1 MKRYIIISVI
11 FMLASVEALCGRVH
25 NDSIEITP
33 RSALSLVIKACSDE
47 NNKYDYYIGE
57 EFVQRNG
64 YPCYFFLVDMKPGA
78 GWEHPCKYAYVNVKI
93 PMGKTNPRVILEEAT
108 RPLDNMEL
116 RPIMAR
122 KRYGTN
128 STLKSKVTK
137 LNGNDFSSNEYAGN
151 TYAVIISGGI
161 NKEANE
167 ERYWN
172 DCSFIYQTL
181 RNRYYIPKNNI
192 KVLMSDGTDPSEDM
206 ISENREYM
214 SSPLDLDDDGA
225 PDIEYS
231 ATKANVKKVFDG
243 MRNKL
248 TERDHLFLFVIDH
261 GGLDKKNGE
270 PYICLWGGETLYPGE
285 LNFCLDGIEA
295 GYISIVMGQCYSGGF
310 VEPLRADNRLVMAAC
325 SADDLSY
332 GCEDIPFDEFVYHW
346 TSAVNGATAFGD
358 KISADGNAD
367 GNVSLGE
374 AYTYARQKDV
384 YSNGDNPYASETPTY
399 GCKAYIMFDDLSFS
413 NIPEVGC
420 DLFLSNNK
428 MDTGK
433 RPFDRSMFGNGKYKV
448 ILWNSSCIWA
458 RNTNDGFVN
467 QSSENISFK
476 GRDKV
481 YLYAK
486 VTNRGTKPYVYD
498 KERPMRLLFYWAPS
512 AFAITAA
519 DWKGIVEKDVSGTG
533 GVAGGTKLEETI
545 APGESVVFECE
556 WTPYPNFVL
565 DDIRDIDDFHACFL
579 AGLTYNKSYLS
590 LEPEK
595 ETGIVHVSNTN
606 KLSQKNLQFIDSYG
620 QDHAKVDLGHTY
632 SGLDSCMIRLY
643 EINDTIAFREAEI
656 SLSLSPNLM
665 SSWMN
670 NGCKGKSITLQGKT
684 DRRIMLKDSDSCL
697 DAIPLMKDN
706 KDFVRVNF
714 NPIVSSDAMSSK
726 EYTLDLTLTD
736 KNGKVLGGETF
747 VFVGSAKKP
756 IDTSVNINIDDY
768 GRYKLS
774 ADSNGNEM
782 LYEWYDSDGN
792 LIGEGASIDVPAN
805 AKASNYTVR
814 AKSLEDGTV
823 SYKEVSVPTIR
834 KIESA
839 SVVAPGMLEIKFS
852 SLTSKATSLQLVS
865 LDNNTSVREFSV
877 PESVTGYIINVD
889 NPLSGVSQLNL
900 VENGQVTENMKL
912 KF

>member
-1 MKRYIIISVI
+1 MKKFKIILLLLLSSLQLTYAQSSGTNLERGQQLAYHTAKKLIGTNDTYRYYVSQNTVRKDG
-11 FMLASVEALCGRVH
+11 ENCW
-25 NDSIEITP
+25 
-33 RSALSLVIKACSDE
+33 LV
-47 NNKYDYYIGE
+47 
-57 EFVQRNG
+57 FVDKE
-64 YPCYFFLVDMKPGA
+64 PKA
-78 GWEHPCKYAYVNVKI
+78 GWEHPCTYVYAKDGSRIIGDFTVVDSVCPPSDIRLIPVHKSNNVPEDTVKV
-93 PMGKTNPRVILEEAT
+93 KV
-108 RPLDNMEL
+108 
-116 RPIMAR
+116 AR
-122 KRYGTN
+122 GPEN
-128 STLKSKVTK
+128 A
-137 LNGNDFSSNEYAGN
+137 FAAN
-151 TYAVIISGGI
+151 TYAVILSGGK
-161 NKEANE
+161 NKNSNNA
-167 ERYWN
+167 RYWN

-181 RNRYYIPKNNI
+181 TKKYRVPKGNV
-192 KVLMSDGTDPSEDM
+192 KVLMSDGTDPAVDM
-206 ISENREYM
+206 CREVGDPYI
-214 SSPLDLDDDGA
+214 SSPLDLDDDGN
-225 PDIEYS
+225 PEIEYS
-231 ATKANVKKVFDG
+231 ATKTNLRRVFSELSNELGD
-243 MRNKL
+243 
-248 TERDHLFLFVIDH
+248 EDHLFVYVIDH
-261 GGLDKKNGE
+261 GGYDYQKKSS
-270 PYICLWGGETLYPGE
+270 YICLWNDEKLYPEE
-285 LNFCLDGIEA
+285 LNSYLDGCEA
-295 GYISIVMGQCYSGGF
+295 GYISFVMGQCYSGGF

-332 GCEDIPFDEFVYHW
+332 GCEDLPFDEFVYHW
-346 TSAVNGATAFGD
+346 TSAVNGVTAFGD

-367 GNVSLGE
+367 DNVSLGE

-433 RPFDRSMFGNGKYKV
+433 RPFDRSMFGNGKYKTV
-448 ILWNSSCIWA
+448 LWNSFCIWA

-467 QSSENISFK
+467 QSSENISFE

-545 APGESVVFECE
+545 APGESVVYECE
-556 WTPYPNFVL
+556 WTPYPSFVL

-606 KLSQKNLQFIDSYG
+606 KLSQKNLQFIDLYG
-620 QDHAKVDLGHTY
+620 LDHAKVDLGHTY

-756 IDTSVNINIDDY
+756 IDTSVKINIDDY

-823 SYKEVSVPTIR
+823 SYNEVSVPTIR

-839 SVVAPGMLEIKFS
+839 SVVAPRMLEIKFS

>member
-1 MKRYIIISVI
+1 MKKFKIILLLLLSSLQLTYAQSSGTNLERGQQLAYHTAKKLIGTNDTYRYYVSQNTVRKDG
-11 FMLASVEALCGRVH
+11 ENCW
-25 NDSIEITP
+25 
-33 RSALSLVIKACSDE
+33 LV
-47 NNKYDYYIGE
+47 
-57 EFVQRNG
+57 FVDKE
-64 YPCYFFLVDMKPGA
+64 PKA
-78 GWEHPCKYAYVNVKI
+78 GWEHPCTYVYAKDGSRIIGDFTVVDSVCPPSDIRLIPVHKSNNVPEDTVKV
-93 PMGKTNPRVILEEAT
+93 KV
-108 RPLDNMEL
+108 
-116 RPIMAR
+116 AR
-122 KRYGTN
+122 GPEN
-128 STLKSKVTK
+128 A
-137 LNGNDFSSNEYAGN
+137 FAAN
-151 TYAVIISGGI
+151 TYAVILSGGK
-161 NKEANE
+161 NKNSNNA
-167 ERYWN
+167 RYWN

-181 RNRYYIPKNNI
+181 TKKYRVPKGNV
-192 KVLMSDGTDPSEDM
+192 KVLMSDGTDPAVDM
-206 ISENREYM
+206 CREVGDPYI
-214 SSPLDLDDDGA
+214 SSPLDLDDDGN
-225 PDIEYS
+225 PEIEYS
-231 ATKANVKKVFDG
+231 ATKANLRRVFSELSNELGD
-243 MRNKL
+243 
-248 TERDHLFLFVIDH
+248 EDHLFVYVIDH
-261 GGLDKKNGE
+261 GGYDYQKKSS
-270 PYICLWGGETLYPGE
+270 YICLWNDEKLYPEE
-285 LNFCLDGIEA
+285 LDSYLDGCEA

-332 GCEDIPFDEFVYHW
+332 GCEDLPFDEFVYHW
-346 TSAVNGATAFGD
+346 TSAVNGVTAFGD

-367 GNVSLGE
+367 DNVSLGE

-433 RPFDRSMFGNGKYKV
+433 RPFDRSMFGNGKYKTV
-448 ILWNSSCIWA
+448 LWNSFCIWA

-467 QSSENISFK
+467 QSSENISFE

-545 APGESVVFECE
+545 APGESVVYECE
-556 WTPYPNFVL
+556 WTPYPSFVL

-606 KLSQKNLQFIDSYG
+606 KLSQKNLQFIDLYG
-620 QDHAKVDLGHTY
+620 LDHAKVDLGHTY

-756 IDTSVNINIDDY
+756 IDTSVKINIDDY

-823 SYKEVSVPTIR
+823 SYNEVSVPTIR

-839 SVVAPGMLEIKFS
+839 SVVAPRMLEIKFS

>member
-1 MKRYIIISVI
+1 MKKFKIILLLLLSSLQLTYAQSTWAHLERSQLLAYQTAIKLIGTNDTYRYYVSQ
-11 FMLASVEALCGRVH
+11 
-25 NDSIEITP
+25 NT
-33 RSALSLVIKACSDE
+33 VIKDGE
-47 NNKYDYYIGE
+47 NCWLV
-57 EFVQRNG
+57 FVDKE
-64 YPCYFFLVDMKPGA
+64 PKA
-78 GWEHPCKYAYVNVKI
+78 GWEHPCTYVYAKEGSRIIGDCTAVDSVCPPSDIRLMPVHKSNNAPEDTVK
-93 PMGKTNPRVILEEAT
+93 V
-108 RPLDNMEL
+108 
-116 RPIMAR
+116 
-122 KRYGTN
+122 
-128 STLKSKVTK
+128 KVAK
-137 LNGNDFSSNEYAGN
+137 GPENAFAAN
-151 TYAVIISGGI
+151 TYAVILSGGK
-161 NKEANE
+161 NKNSNNA
-167 ERYWN
+167 RYWN

-181 RNRYYIPKNNI
+181 TKKYRVPKGNV
-192 KVLMSDGTDPSEDM
+192 KVLMSDGTDPAVDM
-206 ISENREYM
+206 CREVGDPYI
-214 SSPLDLDDDGA
+214 SSPLDLDDDGN
-225 PDIEYS
+225 PEIEYS
-231 ATKANVKKVFDG
+231 ATKANLRRVFSELSNELGD
-243 MRNKL
+243 
-248 TERDHLFLFVIDH
+248 EDHLFVYVIDH
-261 GGLDKKNGE
+261 GGYDYQKKSS
-270 PYICLWGGETLYPGE
+270 YICLWNDEKLYPEE
-285 LNFCLDGIEA
+285 LNSYLDGCEA
-295 GYISIVMGQCYSGGF
+295 GYISFVMGQCYSGGF

-346 TSAVNGATAFGD
+346 TSAVNGVTAFGD

-367 GNVSLGE
+367 DNVSLGE

-413 NIPEVGC
+413 SIPEVGC

-433 RPFDRSMFGNGKYKV
+433 RPFDRSMFGNGKYKTV
-448 ILWNSSCIWA
+448 LWNSFCIWA

-467 QSSENISFK
+467 QSSENISFE

-545 APGESVVFECE
+545 APGESVVYECE
-556 WTPYPNFVL
+556 WTPYPSFVL

-606 KLSQKNLQFIDSYG
+606 KLSQKNLQFIDLYG
-620 QDHAKVDLGHTY
+620 LDHAKVDLGHTY

-643 EINDTIAFREAEI
+643 EINDTIAFRDAEI

-756 IDTSVNINIDDY
+756 IDTSVKINIDDY

-823 SYKEVSVPTIR
+823 SYNEVSVPTIR

-839 SVVAPGMLEIKFS
+839 SIVAPRMLEIKFS

>member
-1 MKRYIIISVI
+1 MKKFKIMLLLLLSSLQLTYAQLSGTHLERSQLLAYQTAIKLIGTNDTYRYYVSQNTVRKDG
-11 FMLASVEALCGRVH
+11 ENCW
-25 NDSIEITP
+25 
-33 RSALSLVIKACSDE
+33 LV
-47 NNKYDYYIGE
+47 
-57 EFVQRNG
+57 FVDKE
-64 YPCYFFLVDMKPGA
+64 PKA
-78 GWEHPCKYAYVNVKI
+78 GWEHPCTYVYAKEGSRIIGDCTAVDSVCPPSDIRLMPVHKSNNAPEDTVK
-93 PMGKTNPRVILEEAT
+93 V
-108 RPLDNMEL
+108 
-116 RPIMAR
+116 
-122 KRYGTN
+122 
-128 STLKSKVTK
+128 KVAK
-137 LNGNDFSSNEYAGN
+137 GPENAFAAN
-151 TYAVIISGGI
+151 TYAVILSGGK
-161 NKEANE
+161 NKNSNNA
-167 ERYWN
+167 RYWN

-181 RNRYYIPKNNI
+181 TKKYRVPKGNV
-192 KVLMSDGTDPSEDM
+192 KVLMSDGTDPAVDM
-206 ISENREYM
+206 CREVGDPYI
-214 SSPLDLDDDGA
+214 SSPLDLDDDGN
-225 PDIEYS
+225 PEIEYS
-231 ATKANVKKVFDG
+231 ATKANLRRVFSELSNELGD
-243 MRNKL
+243 
-248 TERDHLFLFVIDH
+248 EDHLFVYVIDH
-261 GGLDKKNGE
+261 GGYDYQKKSS
-270 PYICLWGGETLYPGE
+270 YICLWNDEKLYPEE
-285 LNFCLDGIEA
+285 LNSYLDGCEA
-295 GYISIVMGQCYSGGF
+295 GYISFVMGQCYSGGF

-332 GCEDIPFDEFVYHW
+332 GCEDLPFDEFVYHW
-346 TSAVNGATAFGD
+346 TSAVNGVTAFGD

-367 GNVSLGE
+367 DNVSLGE

-433 RPFDRSMFGNGKYKV
+433 RPFDRSMFGNGKYKTV
-448 ILWNSSCIWA
+448 LWNSFCIWA

-467 QSSENISFK
+467 QSSENISFE

-545 APGESVVFECE
+545 APGESVVYECE
-556 WTPYPNFVL
+556 WTPYPSFVL

-606 KLSQKNLQFIDSYG
+606 KLSQKNLQFIDLYG
-620 QDHAKVDLGHTY
+620 LDHAKVDLGHTY

-643 EINDTIAFREAEI
+643 EINDTIAFREAKI

-747 VFVGSAKKP
+747 VFVGSAKKT
-756 IDTSVNINIDDY
+756 IDTSVKINIDDY

-823 SYKEVSVPTIR
+823 SYNEVSVPTIR

-839 SVVAPGMLEIKFS
+839 SVVAPRMLEIKFS

>member
-1 MKRYIIISVI
+1 MKKFKIILLLLLSSLQLTYAQSSGTNLERGQQLAYHTAKKLIGTNDTYRYYVSQNTVRKDG
-11 FMLASVEALCGRVH
+11 ENCW
-25 NDSIEITP
+25 
-33 RSALSLVIKACSDE
+33 LV
-47 NNKYDYYIGE
+47 
-57 EFVQRNG
+57 FVDKE
-64 YPCYFFLVDMKPGA
+64 PKA
-78 GWEHPCKYAYVNVKI
+78 GWEHPCTYVYAKDGSRIIGDFTVVDSVCPPSDIRLIPVHKSNNVPEDTVKV
-93 PMGKTNPRVILEEAT
+93 KV
-108 RPLDNMEL
+108 
-116 RPIMAR
+116 AR
-122 KRYGTN
+122 GPEN
-128 STLKSKVTK
+128 A
-137 LNGNDFSSNEYAGN
+137 FAAN
-151 TYAVIISGGI
+151 TYAVILSGGK
-161 NKEANE
+161 NKNSNNA
-167 ERYWN
+167 RYWN

-181 RNRYYIPKNNI
+181 TKKYRVPKGNV
-192 KVLMSDGTDPSEDM
+192 KVLMSDGTDPAVDM
-206 ISENREYM
+206 CREVGDPYI
-214 SSPLDLDDDGA
+214 SSPLDLDDDGN
-225 PDIEYS
+225 PEIEYS
-231 ATKANVKKVFDG
+231 ATKTNLRRVFSELSNELGD
-243 MRNKL
+243 
-248 TERDHLFLFVIDH
+248 EDHLFVYVIDH
-261 GGLDKKNGE
+261 GGYDYQKE
-270 PYICLWGGETLYPGE
+270 SSYICLWNDEKLYPEE
-285 LNFCLDGIEA
+285 LNSYLDGCEA
-295 GYISIVMGQCYSGGF
+295 GYISFVMGQCYSGGF

-332 GCEDIPFDEFVYHW
+332 GCEDLPFDEFVYHW
-346 TSAVNGATAFGD
+346 TSAVNGVTAFGD

-367 GNVSLGE
+367 DNVSLGE

-433 RPFDRSMFGNGKYKV
+433 RPFDRSMFGNGKYKTV
-448 ILWNSSCIWA
+448 LWNSFCIWA

-467 QSSENISFK
+467 QSSENISFE

-545 APGESVVFECE
+545 APGESVVYECE
-556 WTPYPNFVL
+556 WTPYPSFVL

-606 KLSQKNLQFIDSYG
+606 KLSQKNLQFIDLYG
-620 QDHAKVDLGHTY
+620 LDHAKVDLGHTY

-756 IDTSVNINIDDY
+756 IDTSVKINIDDY

-823 SYKEVSVPTIR
+823 SYNEVSVPTIR

-839 SVVAPGMLEIKFS
+839 SVVAPRMLEIKFS

>member
-1 MKRYIIISVI
+1 MKKFKIILLLLLSSLQLTYAQSSGTNLERGQQLAYHTAKKLIGTNDTYRYYVSQNTVRKDG
-11 FMLASVEALCGRVH
+11 ENCW
-25 NDSIEITP
+25 
-33 RSALSLVIKACSDE
+33 LV
-47 NNKYDYYIGE
+47 
-57 EFVQRNG
+57 FVDKE
-64 YPCYFFLVDMKPGA
+64 PKA
-78 GWEHPCKYAYVNVKI
+78 GWEHPCTYVYAKDGSRIIGDFTVVDSVCPPSDIRLIPVHKSNNVPEDTVKV
-93 PMGKTNPRVILEEAT
+93 KV
-108 RPLDNMEL
+108 
-116 RPIMAR
+116 AR
-122 KRYGTN
+122 GPEN
-128 STLKSKVTK
+128 A
-137 LNGNDFSSNEYAGN
+137 FAAN
-151 TYAVIISGGI
+151 TYAVILSGGK
-161 NKEANE
+161 NKNSNNA
-167 ERYWN
+167 RYWN

-181 RNRYYIPKNNI
+181 TKKYRVPKGNV
-192 KVLMSDGTDPSEDM
+192 KVLMSDGTDPAVDM
-206 ISENREYM
+206 CREVGAPYI
-214 SSPLDLDDDGA
+214 SSPLDLDDDGN
-225 PDIEYS
+225 PEIEYS
-231 ATKANVKKVFDG
+231 ATKANLRRVFSELSNELGD
-243 MRNKL
+243 
-248 TERDHLFLFVIDH
+248 EDHLFVYVIDH
-261 GGLDKKNGE
+261 GGYDYQKKSS
-270 PYICLWGGETLYPGE
+270 YICLWNDEKLYPEE
-285 LNFCLDGIEA
+285 LDSYLDGCEA
-295 GYISIVMGQCYSGGF
+295 GYISFVMGQCYSGGF

-332 GCEDIPFDEFVYHW
+332 GCEDLPFDEFVYHW
-346 TSAVNGATAFGD
+346 TSAVNGVTAFGD

-367 GNVSLGE
+367 DNVSLGE

-433 RPFDRSMFGNGKYKV
+433 RPFDRSMFGNGKYKTV
-448 ILWNSSCIWA
+448 LWNSFCIWA

-467 QSSENISFK
+467 QSSENISFE

-545 APGESVVFECE
+545 APGESVVYECE
-556 WTPYPNFVL
+556 WTPYPSFVL

-606 KLSQKNLQFIDSYG
+606 KLSQKNLQFIDLYG
-620 QDHAKVDLGHTY
+620 LDHAKVDLGHTY

-756 IDTSVNINIDDY
+756 IDTSVKINIDDY

-823 SYKEVSVPTIR
+823 SYNEVSVPTIR

-839 SVVAPGMLEIKFS
+839 SVVAPRMLEIKFS

>member
-1 MKRYIIISVI
+1 MKKFKIILLLLLSSLQLTYAQSSGTNLERGQQLAYHTAKKLIGTNDTYRYYVSQNTVRKDG
-11 FMLASVEALCGRVH
+11 ENCW
-25 NDSIEITP
+25 
-33 RSALSLVIKACSDE
+33 LV
-47 NNKYDYYIGE
+47 
-57 EFVQRNG
+57 FVDKE
-64 YPCYFFLVDMKPGA
+64 PKA
-78 GWEHPCKYAYVNVKI
+78 GWEHPCTYVYAKDGSRIIGDFTVVDSVCPPSDIRLMPVHKSNNVPEDTVKV
-93 PMGKTNPRVILEEAT
+93 KV
-108 RPLDNMEL
+108 
-116 RPIMAR
+116 AR
-122 KRYGTN
+122 GPEN
-128 STLKSKVTK
+128 A
-137 LNGNDFSSNEYAGN
+137 FAAN
-151 TYAVIISGGI
+151 TYAVILSGGK
-161 NKEANE
+161 NKNSNNA
-167 ERYWN
+167 RYWN

-181 RNRYYIPKNNI
+181 TKKYRVPKGNV
-192 KVLMSDGTDPSEDM
+192 KVLMSDGTDPAVDM
-206 ISENREYM
+206 CREVGDPYI
-214 SSPLDLDDDGA
+214 SSPLDLDDDGN
-225 PDIEYS
+225 PEIEYS
-231 ATKANVKKVFDG
+231 ATKTNLRRVFSELSNELGD
-243 MRNKL
+243 
-248 TERDHLFLFVIDH
+248 EDHLFVYVIDH
-261 GGLDKKNGE
+261 GGYDYQKKSS
-270 PYICLWGGETLYPGE
+270 YICLWNDEKLYPEE
-285 LNFCLDGIEA
+285 LNSYLDGCEA
-295 GYISIVMGQCYSGGF
+295 GYISFVMGQCYSGGF

-346 TSAVNGATAFGD
+346 TSAVNGVTAFGD

-367 GNVSLGE
+367 DNVSLGE

-433 RPFDRSMFGNGKYKV
+433 RPFDRSMFGNGKYKTV
-448 ILWNSSCIWA
+448 LWNSFCIWA

-467 QSSENISFK
+467 QSSENISFE

-545 APGESVVFECE
+545 APGESVVYECE
-556 WTPYPNFVL
+556 WTPYPSFVL

-606 KLSQKNLQFIDSYG
+606 KLSQKNLQFIDLYG
-620 QDHAKVDLGHTY
+620 LDHAKVDLGHTY

-756 IDTSVNINIDDY
+756 IDTSVKINIDDY

-823 SYKEVSVPTIR
+823 SYNEVSVPTIR

-839 SVVAPGMLEIKFS
+839 SVVAPRMLEIKFS

-900 VENGQVTENMKL
+900 VENGQVIENMKL

>member
-1 MKRYIIISVI
+1 MKKLKIILLLLLSSLQLTYAQSSGTHLERSQQLAYHTAMKLIGTNDTYRYYVSQNTVRKDG
-11 FMLASVEALCGRVH
+11 ENCW
-25 NDSIEITP
+25 
-33 RSALSLVIKACSDE
+33 LV
-47 NNKYDYYIGE
+47 
-57 EFVQRNG
+57 FVDKE
-64 YPCYFFLVDMKPGA
+64 PKA
-78 GWEHPCKYAYVNVKI
+78 GWEHPCTYVYAKDGSRIIGDFTVVDSVCPPSDIRLISVHKNNNVPEDTVKV
-93 PMGKTNPRVILEEAT
+93 RVAKGPENAF
-108 RPLDNMEL
+108 
-116 RPIMAR
+116 A
-122 KRYGTN
+122 
-128 STLKSKVTK
+128 
-137 LNGNDFSSNEYAGN
+137 AN
-151 TYAVIISGGI
+151 TYAVILSGGK
-161 NKEANE
+161 NKNSNNA
-167 ERYWN
+167 RYWN

-181 RNRYYIPKNNI
+181 TKKYRVPKGNV
-192 KVLMSDGTDPSEDM
+192 KVLMSDGTDPAVDM
-206 ISENREYM
+206 CREVGDPYI
-214 SSPLDLDDDGA
+214 SSPLDLDDDGN
-225 PDIEYS
+225 PEIEYS
-231 ATKANVKKVFDG
+231 ATKANLRRVFSELSNELGD
-243 MRNKL
+243 
-248 TERDHLFLFVIDH
+248 EDHLFVYVIDH
-261 GGLDKKNGE
+261 GGYDYQKKSS
-270 PYICLWGGETLYPGE
+270 YICLWNDEKLYPEE
-285 LNFCLDGIEA
+285 LNSYLDGCEA

-332 GCEDIPFDEFVYHW
+332 GCEDLPFDEFVYHW
-346 TSAVNGATAFGD
+346 TSAVNGVTAFGD

-433 RPFDRSMFGNGKYKV
+433 RPFDRSMFGNGKYKTV
-448 ILWNSSCIWA
+448 LWNSFCIWA

-467 QSSENISFK
+467 QSSENISFE

-545 APGESVVFECE
+545 APGESVVYECE
-556 WTPYPNFVL
+556 WTPYPSFVL

-736 KNGKVLGGETF
+736 KNGKELGGETF
-747 VFVGSAKKP
+747 VFVSSAKKP
-756 IDTSVNINIDDY
+756 IDTSVKINIDDY

>member
-1 MKRYIIISVI
+1 MKKLKIILLLLLSSLQLTYAQSSGTHLERSQQLAYHTAMKLIGTNDTYRYYVSQNTVRKDG
-11 FMLASVEALCGRVH
+11 ENCW
-25 NDSIEITP
+25 
-33 RSALSLVIKACSDE
+33 LV
-47 NNKYDYYIGE
+47 
-57 EFVQRNG
+57 FVDKE
-64 YPCYFFLVDMKPGA
+64 PKA
-78 GWEHPCKYAYVNVKI
+78 GWEHPCTYVYAKDGSRIIGDFTVVDSVCPPSDIRLISVHKNNNVPEDTVKV
-93 PMGKTNPRVILEEAT
+93 RVAKGPENAF
-108 RPLDNMEL
+108 
-116 RPIMAR
+116 A
-122 KRYGTN
+122 
-128 STLKSKVTK
+128 
-137 LNGNDFSSNEYAGN
+137 AN
-151 TYAVIISGGI
+151 TYAVILSGGK
-161 NKEANE
+161 NKNSNNA
-167 ERYWN
+167 RYWN

-181 RNRYYIPKNNI
+181 TKKYRVPKGNV
-192 KVLMSDGTDPSEDM
+192 KVLMSDGTDPAVDM
-206 ISENREYM
+206 CREVGDPYI
-214 SSPLDLDDDGA
+214 SSPLDLDDDGN
-225 PDIEYS
+225 PEIEYS
-231 ATKANVKKVFDG
+231 ATKANLRRVFSELSNELGD
-243 MRNKL
+243 
-248 TERDHLFLFVIDH
+248 EDHLFVYVIDH
-261 GGLDKKNGE
+261 GGYDYQKKSS
-270 PYICLWGGETLYPGE
+270 YICLWNDEKLYPEE
-285 LNFCLDGIEA
+285 LNSYLDGCEA

-332 GCEDIPFDEFVYHW
+332 GCEDLPFDEFVYHW
-346 TSAVNGATAFGD
+346 TSAVNGVTAFGD

-556 WTPYPNFVL
+556 WTPYPSFVL

-665 SSWMN
+665 SSWVN

-736 KNGKVLGGETF
+736 KNGKELGGETF
-747 VFVGSAKKP
+747 VFVSSAKKP
-756 IDTSVNINIDDY
+756 IDTSVKINIDDY

>member
-1 MKRYIIISVI
+1 MKKFKIILLLLLSSLQLTYAQSSGTNLERGQQLAYHTAKKLIGTNDTYRYYVSQNTVRKDG
-11 FMLASVEALCGRVH
+11 ENCW
-25 NDSIEITP
+25 
-33 RSALSLVIKACSDE
+33 LV
-47 NNKYDYYIGE
+47 
-57 EFVQRNG
+57 FVDKE
-64 YPCYFFLVDMKPGA
+64 PKA
-78 GWEHPCKYAYVNVKI
+78 GWEHPCTYVYAKDGSRIIGDFTVVDSVCPPSDIRLIPVHKSNNVPEDTVKV
-93 PMGKTNPRVILEEAT
+93 KV
-108 RPLDNMEL
+108 
-116 RPIMAR
+116 AR
-122 KRYGTN
+122 GPEN
-128 STLKSKVTK
+128 A
-137 LNGNDFSSNEYAGN
+137 FAAN
-151 TYAVIISGGI
+151 TYAVILSGGK
-161 NKEANE
+161 NKNSNNA
-167 ERYWN
+167 RYWN

-181 RNRYYIPKNNI
+181 TKKYRVPKGNV
-192 KVLMSDGTDPSEDM
+192 KVLMSDGTDPAVDM
-206 ISENREYM
+206 CREVGDPYI
-214 SSPLDLDDDGA
+214 SSPLDLDDDGN
-225 PDIEYS
+225 PEIEYS
-231 ATKANVKKVFDG
+231 ATKTNLRRVFSELSNELGD
-243 MRNKL
+243 
-248 TERDHLFLFVIDH
+248 EDHLFVYVIDH
-261 GGLDKKNGE
+261 GGYDYQKKSS
-270 PYICLWGGETLYPGE
+270 YICLWNDEKLYPEE
-285 LNFCLDGIEA
+285 LNSYLDGCEA
-295 GYISIVMGQCYSGGF
+295 GYISFVMGQCYSGGF

-346 TSAVNGATAFGD
+346 TSAVNGVTAFGD

-367 GNVSLGE
+367 DNVSLGE

-433 RPFDRSMFGNGKYKV
+433 RPFDRSMFGNGKYKTV
-448 ILWNSSCIWA
+448 LWNSFCIWA

-467 QSSENISFK
+467 QSSENISFE

-545 APGESVVFECE
+545 APGESVVYECE
-556 WTPYPNFVL
+556 WTPYPSFVL

-606 KLSQKNLQFIDSYG
+606 KLSQKNLQFIDLYG
-620 QDHAKVDLGHTY
+620 LDHAKVDLGHTY

-756 IDTSVNINIDDY
+756 IDTSVKINIDDY

-823 SYKEVSVPTIR
+823 SYNEVSVPTIR

-839 SVVAPGMLEIKFS
+839 SVVAPRMLEIKFS

>member
-1 MKRYIIISVI
+1 MKKLKIILLLLLSSLQLTYAQSSGTHLERSQQLAYHTAMKLIGTNDTYRYYVSQNTVRKDG
-11 FMLASVEALCGRVH
+11 ENCW
-25 NDSIEITP
+25 
-33 RSALSLVIKACSDE
+33 LV
-47 NNKYDYYIGE
+47 
-57 EFVQRNG
+57 FVDKE
-64 YPCYFFLVDMKPGA
+64 PKA
-78 GWEHPCKYAYVNVKI
+78 GWEHPCTYVYAKDGSRIIGDFTVVDSVCPPSDIRLISVHKNNNVPEDTVKV
-93 PMGKTNPRVILEEAT
+93 RVAKGPENAF
-108 RPLDNMEL
+108 
-116 RPIMAR
+116 A
-122 KRYGTN
+122 
-128 STLKSKVTK
+128 
-137 LNGNDFSSNEYAGN
+137 AN
-151 TYAVIISGGI
+151 TYAVILSGGK
-161 NKEANE
+161 NKNSNNA
-167 ERYWN
+167 RYWN

-181 RNRYYIPKNNI
+181 TKKYRVPKGNV
-192 KVLMSDGTDPSEDM
+192 KVLMSDGTDPAVDM
-206 ISENREYM
+206 CREVGDPYI
-214 SSPLDLDDDGA
+214 SSPLDLDDDGN
-225 PDIEYS
+225 PEIEYS
-231 ATKANVKKVFDG
+231 ATKANLRRVFSELSNELGD
-243 MRNKL
+243 
-248 TERDHLFLFVIDH
+248 EDHLFVYVIDH
-261 GGLDKKNGE
+261 GGYDYQKKSS
-270 PYICLWGGETLYPGE
+270 YICLWNDEKLYPEE
-285 LNFCLDGIEA
+285 LNSYLDGCEA

-332 GCEDIPFDEFVYHW
+332 GCEDLPFDEFVYHW
-346 TSAVNGATAFGD
+346 TSAVNGVTAFGD

-556 WTPYPNFVL
+556 WTPYPSFVL

-665 SSWMN
+665 SSWVN

-736 KNGKVLGGETF
+736 KNGKELGGETF
-747 VFVGSAKKP
+747 VFVSSAKKP
-756 IDTSVNINIDDY
+756 IDTLVKINIDDY

>member
-1 MKRYIIISVI
+1 M
-11 FMLASVEALCGRVH
+11 
-25 NDSIEITP
+25 
-33 RSALSLVIKACSDE
+33 
-47 NNKYDYYIGE
+47 
-57 EFVQRNG
+57 
-64 YPCYFFLVDMKPGA
+64 
-78 GWEHPCKYAYVNVKI
+78 
-93 PMGKTNPRVILEEAT
+93 
-108 RPLDNMEL
+108 
-116 RPIMAR
+116 
-122 KRYGTN
+122 
-128 STLKSKVTK
+128 
-137 LNGNDFSSNEYAGN
+137 
-151 TYAVIISGGI
+151 
-161 NKEANE
+161 
-167 ERYWN
+167 
-172 DCSFIYQTL
+172 
-181 RNRYYIPKNNI
+181 
-192 KVLMSDGTDPSEDM
+192 
-206 ISENREYM
+206 
-214 SSPLDLDDDGA
+214 
-225 PDIEYS
+225 
-231 ATKANVKKVFDG
+231 
-243 MRNKL
+243 
-248 TERDHLFLFVIDH
+248 
-261 GGLDKKNGE
+261 
-270 PYICLWGGETLYPGE
+270 
-285 LNFCLDGIEA
+285 
-295 GYISIVMGQCYSGGF
+295 
-310 VEPLRADNRLVMAAC
+310 
-325 SADDLSY
+325 
-332 GCEDIPFDEFVYHW
+332 
-346 TSAVNGATAFGD
+346 
-358 KISADGNAD
+358 
-367 GNVSLGE
+367 
-374 AYTYARQKDV
+374 
-384 YSNGDNPYASETPTY
+384 
-399 GCKAYIMFDDLSFS
+399 
-413 NIPEVGC
+413 
-420 DLFLSNNK
+420 
-428 MDTGK
+428 
-433 RPFDRSMFGNGKYKV
+433 
-448 ILWNSSCIWA
+448 
-458 RNTNDGFVN
+458 N
-467 QSSENISFK
+467 QSSENISFE

-545 APGESVVFECE
+545 APGESVVYECE
-556 WTPYPNFVL
+556 WTPYPSFVL

-606 KLSQKNLQFIDSYG
+606 KLSQKNLQFIDLYG
-620 QDHAKVDLGHTY
+620 LDHAKVDLGHTY

-736 KNGKVLGGETF
+736 KNGKELGGETF
-747 VFVGSAKKP
+747 VFVSSAKKP
-756 IDTSVNINIDDY
+756 IDTSVKINIDDY

>member
-1 MKRYIIISVI
+1 MKKFKIMLLLLLCSLQLTYAQSTWAHLERSQLLAYQTAIKLIGTNDTYRYYVSQNTVRKDG
-11 FMLASVEALCGRVH
+11 ENCW
-25 NDSIEITP
+25 
-33 RSALSLVIKACSDE
+33 LV
-47 NNKYDYYIGE
+47 
-57 EFVQRNG
+57 FVDKE
-64 YPCYFFLVDMKPGA
+64 PKA
-78 GWEHPCKYAYVNVKI
+78 GWEHPCTYVYAKEGSRIIGDCTAVDSVCPPSDIRLMPVHKSNNV
-93 PMGKTNPRVILEEAT
+93 PEDTV
-108 RPLDNMEL
+108 
-116 RPIMAR
+116 
-122 KRYGTN
+122 
-128 STLKSKVTK
+128 KVK
-137 LNGNDFSSNEYAGN
+137 VAKGPENAFAAN
-151 TYAVIISGGI
+151 TYAVILSGGK
-161 NKEANE
+161 NKNCNNA
-167 ERYWN
+167 RYWN

-181 RNRYYIPKNNI
+181 TKKYRVPKGNV
-192 KVLMSDGTDPSEDM
+192 KVLMSDGTDPAVDM
-206 ISENREYM
+206 FREVGDPYI
-214 SSPLDLDDDGA
+214 SSPLDLDDDGN
-225 PDIEYS
+225 PEIEYS
-231 ATKANVKKVFDG
+231 ATKTNLRRVFSELSNELGD
-243 MRNKL
+243 
-248 TERDHLFLFVIDH
+248 EDHLFVYVIDH
-261 GGLDKKNGE
+261 GGYDYQKKSS
-270 PYICLWGGETLYPGE
+270 YICLWNDEKLYPEE
-285 LNFCLDGIEA
+285 LNSYLDGCEA
-295 GYISIVMGQCYSGGF
+295 GYISFVMGQCYSGGF

-346 TSAVNGATAFGD
+346 TSAVNGVTAFGD

-367 GNVSLGE
+367 DNVSLGE

-433 RPFDRSMFGNGKYKV
+433 RPFDRSMFGNGKYKTV
-448 ILWNSSCIWA
+448 LWNSFCIWA

-467 QSSENISFK
+467 QSSENISFE

-545 APGESVVFECE
+545 APGESVVYECE
-556 WTPYPNFVL
+556 WTPYPSFVL

-606 KLSQKNLQFIDSYG
+606 KLSQKNLQFIDLYG
-620 QDHAKVDLGHTY
+620 LDHAKVDLGHTY

-756 IDTSVNINIDDY
+756 IDTSVKINIDDY

-823 SYKEVSVPTIR
+823 SYNEVSVPTIR

-839 SVVAPGMLEIKFS
+839 SVVAPRMLEIKFS

>member
-1 MKRYIIISVI
+1 MKKLKIILLLLLSSLQLTYAQSSGTHLERSQQLAYHTAMKLIGTNDTYRYYVSQNTVRKDG
-11 FMLASVEALCGRVH
+11 ENCW
-25 NDSIEITP
+25 
-33 RSALSLVIKACSDE
+33 LV
-47 NNKYDYYIGE
+47 
-57 EFVQRNG
+57 FVDKE
-64 YPCYFFLVDMKPGA
+64 PKA
-78 GWEHPCKYAYVNVKI
+78 GWEHPCTYVYAKDGSRIIGDFTVVDSVCPPSDIRLISVHKNNNVPEDTVKV
-93 PMGKTNPRVILEEAT
+93 RVAKGPENAF
-108 RPLDNMEL
+108 
-116 RPIMAR
+116 A
-122 KRYGTN
+122 
-128 STLKSKVTK
+128 
-137 LNGNDFSSNEYAGN
+137 AN
-151 TYAVIISGGI
+151 TYAVILSGGK
-161 NKEANE
+161 NKNSNNA
-167 ERYWN
+167 RYWN

-181 RNRYYIPKNNI
+181 TKKYRVPKGNV
-192 KVLMSDGTDPSEDM
+192 KVLMSDGTDPAVDM
-206 ISENREYM
+206 CREVGDPYI
-214 SSPLDLDDDGA
+214 SSPLDLDDDGN
-225 PDIEYS
+225 PEIEYS
-231 ATKANVKKVFDG
+231 ATKANLRRVFSELSNELGD
-243 MRNKL
+243 
-248 TERDHLFLFVIDH
+248 EDHLFVYVIDH
-261 GGLDKKNGE
+261 GGYDYQKKSS
-270 PYICLWGGETLYPGE
+270 YICLWNDEKLYPEE
-285 LNFCLDGIEA
+285 LDSYLDGCEA

-332 GCEDIPFDEFVYHW
+332 GCEDLPFDEFVYHW
-346 TSAVNGATAFGD
+346 TSAVNGVTAFGD

-556 WTPYPNFVL
+556 WTPYPSFVL

-665 SSWMN
+665 SSWVN

-736 KNGKVLGGETF
+736 KNGKELGGETF
-747 VFVGSAKKP
+747 VFVSSAKKP
-756 IDTSVNINIDDY
+756 IDTSVKINIDDY

>member
-1 MKRYIIISVI
+1 MRKFKIMLLLLLSSLQLTYAQSSGTHLERSQQLAYHTAMKLIGTNDTYRYYVSQ
-11 FMLASVEALCGRVH
+11 
-25 NDSIEITP
+25 NT
-33 RSALSLVIKACSDE
+33 VIKDGE
-47 NNKYDYYIGE
+47 NCWLV
-57 EFVQRNG
+57 FVDKE
-64 YPCYFFLVDMKPGA
+64 PKA
-78 GWEHPCKYAYVNVKI
+78 GWEHPCTYVYTKDGSRIIGDFTVVDSVCPPSDIRLIPVHKNNNVPEDTVKV
-93 PMGKTNPRVILEEAT
+93 RVAKGPENAF
-108 RPLDNMEL
+108 
-116 RPIMAR
+116 A
-122 KRYGTN
+122 
-128 STLKSKVTK
+128 
-137 LNGNDFSSNEYAGN
+137 AN
-151 TYAVIISGGI
+151 TYAVILSGGK
-161 NKEANE
+161 NKNSNNA
-167 ERYWN
+167 RYWN

-181 RNRYYIPKNNI
+181 TKKYRVPKGNV
-192 KVLMSDGTDPSEDM
+192 KVLMSDGTDPAVDM
-206 ISENREYM
+206 CREVGDPYI
-214 SSPLDLDDDGA
+214 SSPLDLDDDGN
-225 PDIEYS
+225 PEIEYS
-231 ATKANVKKVFDG
+231 ATKANLRRVFSELSNELGD
-243 MRNKL
+243 
-248 TERDHLFLFVIDH
+248 EDHLFVYVIDH
-261 GGLDKKNGE
+261 GGYDYQKKSS
-270 PYICLWGGETLYPGE
+270 YICLWNDEKLYPEE
-285 LNFCLDGIEA
+285 LNSYLDGCEA
-295 GYISIVMGQCYSGGF
+295 GYISFVMGQCYSGGF

-346 TSAVNGATAFGD
+346 TSAVNGVTAFGD

-367 GNVSLGE
+367 DNVSLGE

-433 RPFDRSMFGNGKYKV
+433 RPFDRSMFGNGKYKTV
-448 ILWNSSCIWA
+448 LWNSFCIWA

-467 QSSENISFK
+467 QSSENISFE

-545 APGESVVFECE
+545 APGESVVYECE
-556 WTPYPNFVL
+556 WTPYPSFVL

-606 KLSQKNLQFIDSYG
+606 KLSQKNLQFIDLYG
-620 QDHAKVDLGHTY
+620 LDHAKVDLGHTY

-643 EINDTIAFREAEI
+643 EINDTIAFRDAEI

-756 IDTSVNINIDDY
+756 IDTSVKINIDDY

-823 SYKEVSVPTIR
+823 SYNEVSVPTIR

-839 SVVAPGMLEIKFS
+839 SVVAPRMLEIKFS

>member
-1 MKRYIIISVI
+1 MKKFKIILLLLLSSLQLTYAQSSGTNLERGQQLAYHTAKKLIGTNDTYRYYVSQNTVRKGG
-11 FMLASVEALCGRVH
+11 ENCW
-25 NDSIEITP
+25 
-33 RSALSLVIKACSDE
+33 LV
-47 NNKYDYYIGE
+47 
-57 EFVQRNG
+57 FVDKE
-64 YPCYFFLVDMKPGA
+64 PKA
-78 GWEHPCKYAYVNVKI
+78 GWEHPCTYVYAKDGSRIIGDFTVVDSVCPPSDIRLMPVHKSNNAPEDTVK
-93 PMGKTNPRVILEEAT
+93 V
-108 RPLDNMEL
+108 
-116 RPIMAR
+116 
-122 KRYGTN
+122 
-128 STLKSKVTK
+128 KVAK
-137 LNGNDFSSNEYAGN
+137 GPENAFAAN
-151 TYAVIISGGI
+151 TYAVILSGGK
-161 NKEANE
+161 NKNSNNA
-167 ERYWN
+167 RYWN

-181 RNRYYIPKNNI
+181 TKKYRVPKGNV
-192 KVLMSDGTDPSEDM
+192 KVLMSDGTDPAVDM
-206 ISENREYM
+206 CREVGDPYI
-214 SSPLDLDDDGA
+214 SSPLDLDDDGN
-225 PDIEYS
+225 PEIEYS
-231 ATKANVKKVFDG
+231 ATKANLRRVFSELSNELGD
-243 MRNKL
+243 
-248 TERDHLFLFVIDH
+248 EDHLFVYVIDH
-261 GGLDKKNGE
+261 GGYDYQKKSS
-270 PYICLWGGETLYPGE
+270 YICLWNDEKLYPEE
-285 LNFCLDGIEA
+285 LDSYLDGCEA
-295 GYISIVMGQCYSGGF
+295 GYISFVMGQCYSGGF

-346 TSAVNGATAFGD
+346 TSAVNGVTAFGD

-367 GNVSLGE
+367 DNVSLGE

-433 RPFDRSMFGNGKYKV
+433 RPFDRSMFGNGKYKTV
-448 ILWNSSCIWA
+448 LWNSFCIWA

-467 QSSENISFK
+467 QSSENISFE

-545 APGESVVFECE
+545 APGESVVYECE
-556 WTPYPNFVL
+556 WTPYPSFVL

-606 KLSQKNLQFIDSYG
+606 KLSQKNLQFIDLYG
-620 QDHAKVDLGHTY
+620 LDHAKVDLGHTY

-756 IDTSVNINIDDY
+756 IDTSVKINIDDY

-823 SYKEVSVPTIR
+823 SYNEVSVPTIR

-839 SVVAPGMLEIKFS
+839 SVVAPRMLEIKFS

>member
-1 MKRYIIISVI
+1 MKKLKIILLLLLSSLQLTYAQSSGTNLERGQQLAYHTAKKLIGTNDTYRYYVSQNTVRKDG
-11 FMLASVEALCGRVH
+11 ENCW
-25 NDSIEITP
+25 
-33 RSALSLVIKACSDE
+33 LV
-47 NNKYDYYIGE
+47 
-57 EFVQRNG
+57 FVDKE
-64 YPCYFFLVDMKPGA
+64 PKA
-78 GWEHPCKYAYVNVKI
+78 GWEHPCTYVYAKDGSRIIGDFTVVDSVCPPSDIRLIPVHKNNNVPEDTVKV
-93 PMGKTNPRVILEEAT
+93 RVAKGPENAF
-108 RPLDNMEL
+108 
-116 RPIMAR
+116 A
-122 KRYGTN
+122 
-128 STLKSKVTK
+128 
-137 LNGNDFSSNEYAGN
+137 AN
-151 TYAVIISGGI
+151 TYAVILSGGK
-161 NKEANE
+161 NKNCNNA
-167 ERYWN
+167 RYWN

-181 RNRYYIPKNNI
+181 TKKYRVPKGNV
-192 KVLMSDGTDPSEDM
+192 KVLMSDGTDPAEDM
-206 ISENREYM
+206 YREVGDPYI
-214 SSPLDLDDDGA
+214 SSPLDLDDDGN
-225 PDIEYS
+225 PEIEYS
-231 ATKANVKKVFDG
+231 ATKANLRRVFSELSNELGD
-243 MRNKL
+243 
-248 TERDHLFLFVIDH
+248 EDHLFVYVIDH
-261 GGLDKKNGE
+261 GGYDYQKKSS
-270 PYICLWGGETLYPGE
+270 YICLWNDEKLYPEE
-285 LNFCLDGIEA
+285 LNSYLDGCEA
-295 GYISIVMGQCYSGGF
+295 GYISFVMGQCYSGGF

-332 GCEDIPFDEFVYHW
+332 GCEDLPFDEFVYHW
-346 TSAVNGATAFGD
+346 TSAVNGVTAFGD

-367 GNVSLGE
+367 DNVSLGE

-433 RPFDRSMFGNGKYKV
+433 RPFDRSMFGNGKYKTV
-448 ILWNSSCIWA
+448 LWNSFCIWA

-467 QSSENISFK
+467 QSSENISFE

-545 APGESVVFECE
+545 APGESVVYECE
-556 WTPYPNFVL
+556 WTPYPSFVL

-606 KLSQKNLQFIDSYG
+606 KLSQKNLQFIDLYG
-620 QDHAKVDLGHTY
+620 LDHAKVDLGHTY

-756 IDTSVNINIDDY
+756 IDTSVKINIDDY

-823 SYKEVSVPTIR
+823 SYNEVSVPTIR

-839 SVVAPGMLEIKFS
+839 SVVAPRMLEIKFS

>member
-1 MKRYIIISVI
+1 MKKFKIILLLLLSSLQLTYAQSSGTNLECGQQLAYHTAKKLIGTNDTYRYYVSQNTVRKDG
-11 FMLASVEALCGRVH
+11 ENCW
-25 NDSIEITP
+25 
-33 RSALSLVIKACSDE
+33 LV
-47 NNKYDYYIGE
+47 
-57 EFVQRNG
+57 FVDKE
-64 YPCYFFLVDMKPGA
+64 PKA
-78 GWEHPCKYAYVNVKI
+78 GWEHPCTYVYAKDGSRIIGDFTVVDSVCPPSDIRLIPVHKSNNVPEDTVKV
-93 PMGKTNPRVILEEAT
+93 KV
-108 RPLDNMEL
+108 
-116 RPIMAR
+116 AR
-122 KRYGTN
+122 GPEN
-128 STLKSKVTK
+128 A
-137 LNGNDFSSNEYAGN
+137 FAAN
-151 TYAVIISGGI
+151 TYAVILSGGK
-161 NKEANE
+161 NKNSNNA
-167 ERYWN
+167 RYWN

-181 RNRYYIPKNNI
+181 TKKYRVPKGNV
-192 KVLMSDGTDPSEDM
+192 KVLMSDGTDPAVDM
-206 ISENREYM
+206 CREVGDPYI
-214 SSPLDLDDDGA
+214 SSPLDLDDDGN
-225 PDIEYS
+225 PEIEYS
-231 ATKANVKKVFDG
+231 ATKTNLRRVFSELSNELGD
-243 MRNKL
+243 
-248 TERDHLFLFVIDH
+248 EDHLFVYVIDH
-261 GGLDKKNGE
+261 GGYDYQKKSS
-270 PYICLWGGETLYPGE
+270 YICLWNDEKLYPEE
-285 LNFCLDGIEA
+285 LNSYLDGCEA
-295 GYISIVMGQCYSGGF
+295 GYISFVMGQCYSGGF

-332 GCEDIPFDEFVYHW
+332 GCEDLPFDEFVYHW
-346 TSAVNGATAFGD
+346 TSAVNGVTAFGD

-367 GNVSLGE
+367 DNVSLGE

-433 RPFDRSMFGNGKYKV
+433 RPFDRSMFGNGKYKTV
-448 ILWNSSCIWA
+448 LWNSFCIWA

-467 QSSENISFK
+467 QSSENISFE

-545 APGESVVFECE
+545 APGESVVYECE
-556 WTPYPNFVL
+556 WTPYPSFVL

-606 KLSQKNLQFIDSYG
+606 KLSQKNLQFIDLYG
-620 QDHAKVDLGHTY
+620 LDHAKVDLGHTY

-643 EINDTIAFREAEI
+643 EINDTIAFRDAEI

-756 IDTSVNINIDDY
+756 IDTSVKINIDDY

-823 SYKEVSVPTIR
+823 SYNEVSVPTIR

-839 SVVAPGMLEIKFS
+839 SVVAPRMLEIKFS

>member
-1 MKRYIIISVI
+1 MKKLKIILLLLLSSLQLTYAQSSGTHLERSQQLAYHTAMKLIGTNDTYRYYVSQNTVRKDG
-11 FMLASVEALCGRVH
+11 ENCW
-25 NDSIEITP
+25 
-33 RSALSLVIKACSDE
+33 LV
-47 NNKYDYYIGE
+47 
-57 EFVQRNG
+57 FVDKE
-64 YPCYFFLVDMKPGA
+64 PKA
-78 GWEHPCKYAYVNVKI
+78 GWEHPCTYVYAKDGSRIIGDFTVVDSVCPPSDIRLISVHKNNNVPEDTVKV
-93 PMGKTNPRVILEEAT
+93 RVAKGPENAF
-108 RPLDNMEL
+108 
-116 RPIMAR
+116 A
-122 KRYGTN
+122 
-128 STLKSKVTK
+128 
-137 LNGNDFSSNEYAGN
+137 AN
-151 TYAVIISGGI
+151 TYAVILSGGK
-161 NKEANE
+161 NKNSNNA
-167 ERYWN
+167 RYWN

-181 RNRYYIPKNNI
+181 TKKYRVPKGNV
-192 KVLMSDGTDPSEDM
+192 KVLMSDGTDPAVDM
-206 ISENREYM
+206 CREVGDPYI
-214 SSPLDLDDDGA
+214 SSPLDLDDDGN
-225 PDIEYS
+225 PEIEYS
-231 ATKANVKKVFDG
+231 ATKANLRRVFSELSNELGD
-243 MRNKL
+243 
-248 TERDHLFLFVIDH
+248 EDHLFVYVIDH
-261 GGLDKKNGE
+261 GGYDYQKKSS
-270 PYICLWGGETLYPGE
+270 YICLWNDEKLYPEE
-285 LNFCLDGIEA
+285 LDSYLDGCEA

-332 GCEDIPFDEFVYHW
+332 GCEDLPFDEFVYHW
-346 TSAVNGATAFGD
+346 TSAVNGVTAFGD

-556 WTPYPNFVL
+556 WTPYPSFVL

-736 KNGKVLGGETF
+736 KNGKELGGETF
-747 VFVGSAKKP
+747 VFVSSAKKP
-756 IDTSVNINIDDY
+756 IDTSVKINIDDY

-852 SLTSKATSLQLVS
+852 SLTSKATFLQLVS

>member
-1 MKRYIIISVI
+1 MKKFKIILLLLLSSLQLTYAQSSGTNLERGQQLAYHTAKKLIGTNDTYRYYVSQNTVRKDG
-11 FMLASVEALCGRVH
+11 ENCW
-25 NDSIEITP
+25 
-33 RSALSLVIKACSDE
+33 LV
-47 NNKYDYYIGE
+47 
-57 EFVQRNG
+57 FVDKE
-64 YPCYFFLVDMKPGA
+64 PKA
-78 GWEHPCKYAYVNVKI
+78 GWEHPCTYVYAKDGSRIIGDFTVVDSVCPPSDIRLIPVHKSNNVPEDTVKV
-93 PMGKTNPRVILEEAT
+93 KV
-108 RPLDNMEL
+108 
-116 RPIMAR
+116 AR
-122 KRYGTN
+122 GPEN
-128 STLKSKVTK
+128 A
-137 LNGNDFSSNEYAGN
+137 FAAN
-151 TYAVIISGGI
+151 TYAVILSGGK
-161 NKEANE
+161 NKNSNNA
-167 ERYWN
+167 RYWN

-181 RNRYYIPKNNI
+181 TKKYRVPKGNV
-192 KVLMSDGTDPSEDM
+192 KVLMSDGTDPAVDM
-206 ISENREYM
+206 CREVGDPYI
-214 SSPLDLDDDGA
+214 SSPLDLDDDGN
-225 PDIEYS
+225 PEIEYS
-231 ATKANVKKVFDG
+231 ATKTNLRRVFSELSNELGD
-243 MRNKL
+243 
-248 TERDHLFLFVIDH
+248 EDHLFVYVIDH
-261 GGLDKKNGE
+261 GGYDYQKKSS
-270 PYICLWGGETLYPGE
+270 YICLWNDEKLYPEE
-285 LNFCLDGIEA
+285 LNSYLDGCEA
-295 GYISIVMGQCYSGGF
+295 GYISFVMGQCYSGGF

-332 GCEDIPFDEFVYHW
+332 GCEDLPFDEFVYHW
-346 TSAVNGATAFGD
+346 TSAVNGVTAFGD

-367 GNVSLGE
+367 DNVSLGE

-433 RPFDRSMFGNGKYKV
+433 RPFDRSMFGNGKYKTV
-448 ILWNSSCIWA
+448 LWNSFCIWA

-467 QSSENISFK
+467 QSSENISFE

-545 APGESVVFECE
+545 APGESVVYECE
-556 WTPYPNFVL
+556 WTPYPSFVL

-606 KLSQKNLQFIDSYG
+606 KLSQKNLQFIDLYG
-620 QDHAKVDLGHTY
+620 LDHAKVDLGHTY

-643 EINDTIAFREAEI
+643 EINDTIAFRDAEI

-756 IDTSVNINIDDY
+756 IDTSVKINIDDY

-823 SYKEVSVPTIR
+823 SYNEVSVPTIR

-839 SVVAPGMLEIKFS
+839 SVVAPRMLEIKFS

>member
-1 MKRYIIISVI
+1 MKKFKIILLLLLSSLQLTYAQSSGTNLERGQQLAYHTAKKLIGTNDTYRYYVSQNTVRKDG
-11 FMLASVEALCGRVH
+11 ENCW
-25 NDSIEITP
+25 
-33 RSALSLVIKACSDE
+33 LV
-47 NNKYDYYIGE
+47 
-57 EFVQRNG
+57 FVDKE
-64 YPCYFFLVDMKPGA
+64 PKA
-78 GWEHPCKYAYVNVKI
+78 GWEHPCTYVYAKDGSRIIGDFTVVDSVCPPSDIRLIPVHKSNNVPEDTVKV
-93 PMGKTNPRVILEEAT
+93 KV
-108 RPLDNMEL
+108 
-116 RPIMAR
+116 AR
-122 KRYGTN
+122 GPEN
-128 STLKSKVTK
+128 A
-137 LNGNDFSSNEYAGN
+137 FAAN
-151 TYAVIISGGI
+151 TYAVILSGGK
-161 NKEANE
+161 NKNSNNA
-167 ERYWN
+167 RYWN

-181 RNRYYIPKNNI
+181 TKKYRVPKGNV
-192 KVLMSDGTDPSEDM
+192 KVLMSDGTDPAVDM
-206 ISENREYM
+206 CREVGDPYI
-214 SSPLDLDDDGA
+214 SSPLDLDDDGN
-225 PDIEYS
+225 PEIEYS
-231 ATKANVKKVFDG
+231 ATKANLRRVFSELSNELGD
-243 MRNKL
+243 
-248 TERDHLFLFVIDH
+248 EDHLFVYVIDH
-261 GGLDKKNGE
+261 GGYDYQKKSS
-270 PYICLWGGETLYPGE
+270 YICLWNDEKLYPEE
-285 LNFCLDGIEA
+285 LDSYLDGCEA

-332 GCEDIPFDEFVYHW
+332 GCEDLPFDEFVYHW
-346 TSAVNGATAFGD
+346 TSAVNGVTAFGD

-367 GNVSLGE
+367 DNVSLGE

-433 RPFDRSMFGNGKYKV
+433 RPFDRSMFGNGKYKTV
-448 ILWNSSCIWA
+448 LWNSFCIWA

-467 QSSENISFK
+467 QSSENISFE

-545 APGESVVFECE
+545 APGESVVYECE
-556 WTPYPNFVL
+556 WTPYPSFVL

-606 KLSQKNLQFIDSYG
+606 KLSQKNLQFIDLYG
-620 QDHAKVDLGHTY
+620 LDHAKVDLGHTY

-643 EINDTIAFREAEI
+643 EINDTIAFRDAEI

-756 IDTSVNINIDDY
+756 IDTSVKINIDDY

-823 SYKEVSVPTIR
+823 SYNEVSVPTIR

-839 SVVAPGMLEIKFS
+839 SVVAPRMLEIKFS

>member
-1 MKRYIIISVI
+1 MKKLKIILLLLLSSLQLTYAQSSGTHLERSQQLAYHTAIKLIGTNDTYRYYVSQNTVRKDG
-11 FMLASVEALCGRVH
+11 ENCW
-25 NDSIEITP
+25 
-33 RSALSLVIKACSDE
+33 LV
-47 NNKYDYYIGE
+47 
-57 EFVQRNG
+57 FVDKE
-64 YPCYFFLVDMKPGA
+64 PKA
-78 GWEHPCKYAYVNVKI
+78 GWEHPCTYVYAKEGSRIIGDCTAVDSVCPPSDIRLIPVHKSNNAPEDTVK
-93 PMGKTNPRVILEEAT
+93 V
-108 RPLDNMEL
+108 
-116 RPIMAR
+116 
-122 KRYGTN
+122 
-128 STLKSKVTK
+128 KVAK
-137 LNGNDFSSNEYAGN
+137 GPENAFAAN
-151 TYAVIISGGI
+151 TYAVILSGGK
-161 NKEANE
+161 NKNSNNA
-167 ERYWN
+167 RYWN

-181 RNRYYIPKNNI
+181 TKKYRVPKGNV
-192 KVLMSDGTDPSEDM
+192 KVLMSDGTDPAVDM
-206 ISENREYM
+206 CREVGDPYI
-214 SSPLDLDDDGA
+214 SSPLDLDDDGN
-225 PDIEYS
+225 PEIEYS
-231 ATKANVKKVFDG
+231 ATKANLRRVFSELSNELGD
-243 MRNKL
+243 
-248 TERDHLFLFVIDH
+248 EDHLFVYVIDH
-261 GGLDKKNGE
+261 GGYDYQKKSS
-270 PYICLWGGETLYPGE
+270 YICLWNDEKLYPEE
-285 LNFCLDGIEA
+285 LDSYLDGCEA

-332 GCEDIPFDEFVYHW
+332 GCEDLPFDEFVYHW
-346 TSAVNGATAFGD
+346 TSAVNGVTAFGD

-374 AYTYARQKDV
+374 AYTYTRQKDV

-556 WTPYPNFVL
+556 WTPYPSFVL

-665 SSWMN
+665 SSWVN

-736 KNGKVLGGETF
+736 KNGKELGGETF
-747 VFVGSAKKP
+747 VFVSSAKKP
-756 IDTSVNINIDDY
+756 IDTSVKINIDDY

-852 SLTSKATSLQLVS
+852 SLTSKATFLQLVS

>member
-1 MKRYIIISVI
+1 MKKFKIMLLLLLSSLQLTYAQLSGTHLERSQLLAYQTAIKLIGTNDTYRYYVSQNTVRKDG
-11 FMLASVEALCGRVH
+11 ENCW
-25 NDSIEITP
+25 
-33 RSALSLVIKACSDE
+33 LV
-47 NNKYDYYIGE
+47 
-57 EFVQRNG
+57 FVDKE
-64 YPCYFFLVDMKPGA
+64 PKA
-78 GWEHPCKYAYVNVKI
+78 GWEHPCTYVYAKEGSRIIGDCTAVDSVCPPSDIRLMPVHKSNNAPEDTVK
-93 PMGKTNPRVILEEAT
+93 V
-108 RPLDNMEL
+108 
-116 RPIMAR
+116 
-122 KRYGTN
+122 
-128 STLKSKVTK
+128 KVAK
-137 LNGNDFSSNEYAGN
+137 GPENAFAAN
-151 TYAVIISGGI
+151 TYAVILSGGK
-161 NKEANE
+161 NKNSNNA
-167 ERYWN
+167 RYWN

-181 RNRYYIPKNNI
+181 TKKYRVPKGNV
-192 KVLMSDGTDPSEDM
+192 KVLMSDGTDPAVDM
-206 ISENREYM
+206 CREVGDPYI
-214 SSPLDLDDDGA
+214 SSPLDLDDDGN
-225 PDIEYS
+225 PEIEYS
-231 ATKANVKKVFDG
+231 ATKANLRRVFSELSNELGD
-243 MRNKL
+243 
-248 TERDHLFLFVIDH
+248 EDHLFVYVIDH
-261 GGLDKKNGE
+261 GGYDYQKKSS
-270 PYICLWGGETLYPGE
+270 YICLWNDEKLYPEE
-285 LNFCLDGIEA
+285 LNSYLDGCEA
-295 GYISIVMGQCYSGGF
+295 GYISFVMGQCYSGGF

-332 GCEDIPFDEFVYHW
+332 GCEDLPFDEFVYHW
-346 TSAVNGATAFGD
+346 TSAVNGVTAFGD

-367 GNVSLGE
+367 DNVSLGE

-433 RPFDRSMFGNGKYKV
+433 RPFDRSMFGNGKYKTV
-448 ILWNSSCIWA
+448 LWNSFCIWA

-467 QSSENISFK
+467 QSSENISFE

-545 APGESVVFECE
+545 APGESVVYECE
-556 WTPYPNFVL
+556 WTPYPSFVL

-606 KLSQKNLQFIDSYG
+606 KLSQKNLQFIDLYG
-620 QDHAKVDLGHTY
+620 LDHAKVDLGHTY

-747 VFVGSAKKP
+747 VFVGSAKKT
-756 IDTSVNINIDDY
+756 IDTSVKINIDDY

-823 SYKEVSVPTIR
+823 SYNEVSVPTIR

-839 SVVAPGMLEIKFS
+839 SVVAPRMLEIKFS

>member
-1 MKRYIIISVI
+1 MKKFKIMLLLLLSSLQLTYAQLSGTHLERSQQLAYHTAMKLIGTNNTYRYYVSQNTVRKDG
-11 FMLASVEALCGRVH
+11 ENCW
-25 NDSIEITP
+25 
-33 RSALSLVIKACSDE
+33 LV
-47 NNKYDYYIGE
+47 
-57 EFVQRNG
+57 FVDKE
-64 YPCYFFLVDMKPGA
+64 PKA
-78 GWEHPCKYAYVNVKI
+78 GWEHPCTYVYAKEGSRIIGDCTAVDSVCPPSDIRLMPVHKSNNAPEDTVK
-93 PMGKTNPRVILEEAT
+93 V
-108 RPLDNMEL
+108 
-116 RPIMAR
+116 
-122 KRYGTN
+122 
-128 STLKSKVTK
+128 KVAK
-137 LNGNDFSSNEYAGN
+137 GPENAFAAN
-151 TYAVIISGGI
+151 TYAVILSGGK
-161 NKEANE
+161 NKNSNNA
-167 ERYWN
+167 RYWN

-181 RNRYYIPKNNI
+181 TKKYRVPKGNV
-192 KVLMSDGTDPSEDM
+192 KVLMSDGTDPAVDM
-206 ISENREYM
+206 CREVGDPYI
-214 SSPLDLDDDGA
+214 SSPLDLDDDGN
-225 PDIEYS
+225 PEIEYS
-231 ATKANVKKVFDG
+231 ATKANLRRVFSELSNELGD
-243 MRNKL
+243 
-248 TERDHLFLFVIDH
+248 EDHLFVYVIDH
-261 GGLDKKNGE
+261 GGYDYQKKSS
-270 PYICLWGGETLYPGE
+270 YICLWNDEKLYPEE
-285 LNFCLDGIEA
+285 LNSYLDGCEA
-295 GYISIVMGQCYSGGF
+295 GYISFVMGQCYSGGF

-346 TSAVNGATAFGD
+346 TSAVNGVTAFGD

-367 GNVSLGE
+367 DNVSLGE

-433 RPFDRSMFGNGKYKV
+433 RPFDRSMFGNGKYKTV
-448 ILWNSSCIWA
+448 LWNSFCIWA

-467 QSSENISFK
+467 QSSENISFE

-545 APGESVVFECE
+545 APGESVVYECE
-556 WTPYPNFVL
+556 WTPYPSFVL

-606 KLSQKNLQFIDSYG
+606 KLSQKNLQFIDLYG
-620 QDHAKVDLGHTY
+620 LDHAKVDLGHTY

-756 IDTSVNINIDDY
+756 IDTSVKINIDDY

-823 SYKEVSVPTIR
+823 SYNEVSVPTIR

-839 SVVAPGMLEIKFS
+839 SVVAPRMLEIKFS

>member
-1 MKRYIIISVI
+1 MKKLKIILLLLLSSLQLTYAQSSGTHLERSQQLAYHTAMKLIGTNDTYRYYVSQNTVRKDG
-11 FMLASVEALCGRVH
+11 ENCW
-25 NDSIEITP
+25 
-33 RSALSLVIKACSDE
+33 LV
-47 NNKYDYYIGE
+47 
-57 EFVQRNG
+57 FVDKE
-64 YPCYFFLVDMKPGA
+64 PKA
-78 GWEHPCKYAYVNVKI
+78 GWEHPCTYVYAKDGSRIIGDFTVVDSVCPPSDIRLISVHKNNNVPEDTVKV
-93 PMGKTNPRVILEEAT
+93 RVAKGPENAF
-108 RPLDNMEL
+108 
-116 RPIMAR
+116 A
-122 KRYGTN
+122 
-128 STLKSKVTK
+128 
-137 LNGNDFSSNEYAGN
+137 AN
-151 TYAVIISGGI
+151 TYAVILSGGK
-161 NKEANE
+161 NKNSNNA
-167 ERYWN
+167 RYWN

-181 RNRYYIPKNNI
+181 TKKYRVPKGNV
-192 KVLMSDGTDPSEDM
+192 KVLMSDGTDPAVDM
-206 ISENREYM
+206 CREVGDPCI
-214 SSPLDLDDDGA
+214 SSPLDLDDDGN
-225 PDIEYS
+225 PEIEYS
-231 ATKANVKKVFDG
+231 ATKANLRRVFSELSNELGD
-243 MRNKL
+243 
-248 TERDHLFLFVIDH
+248 EDHLFVYVIDH
-261 GGLDKKNGE
+261 GGYDYQKKSS
-270 PYICLWGGETLYPGE
+270 YICLWNDEKLYPEE
-285 LNFCLDGIEA
+285 LNSYLDGCEA

-332 GCEDIPFDEFVYHW
+332 GCEDLPFDEFVYHW
-346 TSAVNGATAFGD
+346 TSAVNGVTAFGD

-556 WTPYPNFVL
+556 WTPYPSFVL

-606 KLSQKNLQFIDSYG
+606 KLSQKNLQFIDLYG
-620 QDHAKVDLGHTY
+620 LDHAKVDLGHTY

-665 SSWMN
+665 SSWVN

-736 KNGKVLGGETF
+736 KNGKELGGETF
-747 VFVGSAKKP
+747 VFVSSAKKP
-756 IDTSVNINIDDY
+756 IDTSVKINIDDY

>member
-1 MKRYIIISVI
+1 MKKFKIILLLLLSSLQLTYAQSSGTNLERGQQLAYHTAKKLIGTNDTYRYYVSQNTVRKDG
-11 FMLASVEALCGRVH
+11 ENCW
-25 NDSIEITP
+25 
-33 RSALSLVIKACSDE
+33 LV
-47 NNKYDYYIGE
+47 
-57 EFVQRNG
+57 FVDKE
-64 YPCYFFLVDMKPGA
+64 PKA
-78 GWEHPCKYAYVNVKI
+78 GWEHPCTYVYAKDGSRIIGDFTVVDSVCPPSDIRLIPVHKSNNVPEDTVKV
-93 PMGKTNPRVILEEAT
+93 KV
-108 RPLDNMEL
+108 
-116 RPIMAR
+116 AR
-122 KRYGTN
+122 GPEN
-128 STLKSKVTK
+128 A
-137 LNGNDFSSNEYAGN
+137 FAAN
-151 TYAVIISGGI
+151 TYAVILSGGK
-161 NKEANE
+161 NKNSNNA
-167 ERYWN
+167 RYWN

-181 RNRYYIPKNNI
+181 TKKYRVPKGNV
-192 KVLMSDGTDPSEDM
+192 KVLMSDGTDPAVDM
-206 ISENREYM
+206 CRKVGDPYI
-214 SSPLDLDDDGA
+214 SSPLDLDDDGN
-225 PDIEYS
+225 PEIEYS
-231 ATKANVKKVFDG
+231 ATKANLRRVFSELSNELGD
-243 MRNKL
+243 
-248 TERDHLFLFVIDH
+248 EDHLFVYVIDH
-261 GGLDKKNGE
+261 GGYDYQKKSS
-270 PYICLWGGETLYPGE
+270 YICLWNDEKLYPEE
-285 LNFCLDGIEA
+285 LNSYLDGCEA
-295 GYISIVMGQCYSGGF
+295 GYISFVMGQCYSGGF

-332 GCEDIPFDEFVYHW
+332 GCEDLPFDEFVYHW
-346 TSAVNGATAFGD
+346 TSAVNGVTAFGD

-367 GNVSLGE
+367 DNVSLGE

-433 RPFDRSMFGNGKYKV
+433 RPFDRSMFGNGKYKTV
-448 ILWNSSCIWA
+448 LWNSFCIWA

-467 QSSENISFK
+467 QSSENISFE

-533 GVAGGTKLEETI
+533 GVAGGTRLEETI
-545 APGESVVFECE
+545 APGESVVYECE
-556 WTPYPNFVL
+556 WTPYPSFVL

-606 KLSQKNLQFIDSYG
+606 KLSQKNLQFIDLYG
-620 QDHAKVDLGHTY
+620 LDHAKVDLGHTY

-756 IDTSVNINIDDY
+756 IDTSVKINIDDY

-823 SYKEVSVPTIR
+823 SYNEVSVPTIR

-839 SVVAPGMLEIKFS
+839 SVVAPRMLEIKFS

>member
-1 MKRYIIISVI
+1 MKKLKIILLLLLSSLQLTYAQSSGTHLERSQQLAYHTAMKLIGTNDTYRYYVSQNTVRKDG
-11 FMLASVEALCGRVH
+11 ENCW
-25 NDSIEITP
+25 
-33 RSALSLVIKACSDE
+33 LV
-47 NNKYDYYIGE
+47 
-57 EFVQRNG
+57 FVDKE
-64 YPCYFFLVDMKPGA
+64 PKA
-78 GWEHPCKYAYVNVKI
+78 GWEHPCTYVYAKDGSRIIGDFTVVDSVCPPSDIRLIPVHKNNNVPEDTVKV
-93 PMGKTNPRVILEEAT
+93 RVAKGPENAF
-108 RPLDNMEL
+108 
-116 RPIMAR
+116 A
-122 KRYGTN
+122 
-128 STLKSKVTK
+128 
-137 LNGNDFSSNEYAGN
+137 AN
-151 TYAVIISGGI
+151 TYAVILSGGK
-161 NKEANE
+161 NKNCNNA
-167 ERYWN
+167 RYWN

-181 RNRYYIPKNNI
+181 TKKYRVPKGNV
-192 KVLMSDGTDPSEDM
+192 KVLMSDGTDPAADM
-206 ISENREYM
+206 CREVGDPYI
-214 SSPLDLDDDGA
+214 SSPLDLDDDGN
-225 PDIEYS
+225 PEIEYS
-231 ATKANVKKVFDG
+231 ATKANLRRVFSELSNELGD
-243 MRNKL
+243 
-248 TERDHLFLFVIDH
+248 EDHLFVYVIDH
-261 GGLDKKNGE
+261 GGYDYQKKSS
-270 PYICLWGGETLYPGE
+270 YICLWNDEKLYPEE
-285 LNFCLDGIEA
+285 LNSYLDGCEA
-295 GYISIVMGQCYSGGF
+295 GYISFVMGQCYSGGF

-332 GCEDIPFDEFVYHW
+332 GCEDLPFDEFVYHW
-346 TSAVNGATAFGD
+346 TSAVNGVTAFGD

-367 GNVSLGE
+367 DNVSLGE

-433 RPFDRSMFGNGKYKV
+433 RPFDRSMFGNGKYKTV
-448 ILWNSSCIWA
+448 LWNSFCIWA

-467 QSSENISFK
+467 QSSENISFE

-545 APGESVVFECE
+545 APGESVVYECE
-556 WTPYPNFVL
+556 WTPYPSFVL

-606 KLSQKNLQFIDSYG
+606 KLSQKNLQFIDLYG
-620 QDHAKVDLGHTY
+620 LDHAKVDLGHTY

-643 EINDTIAFREAEI
+643 EINDTIAFRDAEI

-756 IDTSVNINIDDY
+756 IDTSVKINIDDY

-823 SYKEVSVPTIR
+823 SYNEVSVPTIR

-839 SVVAPGMLEIKFS
+839 SVVAPRMLEIKFS

>member
-1 MKRYIIISVI
+1 MKKFKIMLLLLLSSLQLTYAQPSGTHLERSQLLAYQTAIKLIGTNDTYRYYVSQNTVRKDG
-11 FMLASVEALCGRVH
+11 ENCW
-25 NDSIEITP
+25 
-33 RSALSLVIKACSDE
+33 LV
-47 NNKYDYYIGE
+47 
-57 EFVQRNG
+57 FVDKE
-64 YPCYFFLVDMKPGA
+64 PKA
-78 GWEHPCKYAYVNVKI
+78 GWEHPCTYVYAKEGSRIIGDCTAVDSVCPPSDIRLMPVHKSNNV
-93 PMGKTNPRVILEEAT
+93 PEDTV
-108 RPLDNMEL
+108 
-116 RPIMAR
+116 
-122 KRYGTN
+122 
-128 STLKSKVTK
+128 KVK
-137 LNGNDFSSNEYAGN
+137 VAKGPENAFAAN
-151 TYAVIISGGI
+151 TYAVILSGGK
-161 NKEANE
+161 NKNSNNA
-167 ERYWN
+167 RYWN

-181 RNRYYIPKNNI
+181 TKKYRVPKGNV
-192 KVLMSDGTDPSEDM
+192 KVLMSDGTDPAVDM
-206 ISENREYM
+206 CREVGDPYI
-214 SSPLDLDDDGA
+214 SSPLDLDDDGN
-225 PDIEYS
+225 PEIEYS
-231 ATKANVKKVFDG
+231 ATKANLRRVFSELSNELGD
-243 MRNKL
+243 
-248 TERDHLFLFVIDH
+248 EDHLFVYVIDH
-261 GGLDKKNGE
+261 GGYDYQKKSS
-270 PYICLWGGETLYPGE
+270 YICLWNDEKLYPEE
-285 LNFCLDGIEA
+285 LNSYLDGCEA
-295 GYISIVMGQCYSGGF
+295 GYISFVMGQCYSGGF

-346 TSAVNGATAFGD
+346 TSAVNGVTAFGD

-367 GNVSLGE
+367 DNVSLGE

-433 RPFDRSMFGNGKYKV
+433 RPFDRSMFGNGKYKTV
-448 ILWNSSCIWA
+448 LWNSFCIWA

-467 QSSENISFK
+467 QSSENISFE

-545 APGESVVFECE
+545 APGESVVYECE
-556 WTPYPNFVL
+556 WTPYPSFVL

-606 KLSQKNLQFIDSYG
+606 KLSQKNLQFIDLYG
-620 QDHAKVDLGHTY
+620 LDHAKVDLGHTY

-643 EINDTIAFREAEI
+643 EINDTIAFRDAEI

-756 IDTSVNINIDDY
+756 IDTSVKINIDDY

-823 SYKEVSVPTIR
+823 SYNEVSVPTIR

-839 SVVAPGMLEIKFS
+839 SIVAPRMLEIKFS

>member
-1 MKRYIIISVI
+1 MKKLKIILLLLLSSLQLTYAQSSGTHLERSQQLAYHTAMKLIGTNDTYRYYVSQNTVRKDG
-11 FMLASVEALCGRVH
+11 ENCW
-25 NDSIEITP
+25 
-33 RSALSLVIKACSDE
+33 LV
-47 NNKYDYYIGE
+47 
-57 EFVQRNG
+57 FVDKE
-64 YPCYFFLVDMKPGA
+64 PKA
-78 GWEHPCKYAYVNVKI
+78 GWEHPCTYVYAKDGSRIIGDFTVVDSVCPPSDIRLIPVHKNNNVPEDTVKV
-93 PMGKTNPRVILEEAT
+93 RVAKGPENAF
-108 RPLDNMEL
+108 
-116 RPIMAR
+116 A
-122 KRYGTN
+122 
-128 STLKSKVTK
+128 
-137 LNGNDFSSNEYAGN
+137 AN
-151 TYAVIISGGI
+151 TYAVILSGGK
-161 NKEANE
+161 NKNCNNA
-167 ERYWN
+167 RYWN

-181 RNRYYIPKNNI
+181 TKKYRVPKGNV
-192 KVLMSDGTDPSEDM
+192 KVLMSDGTDPAEDM
-206 ISENREYM
+206 YREVGDPYI
-214 SSPLDLDDDGA
+214 SSPLDLDDDGN
-225 PDIEYS
+225 PEIEYS
-231 ATKANVKKVFDG
+231 ATKANLRRVFSELSNELGD
-243 MRNKL
+243 
-248 TERDHLFLFVIDH
+248 EDHLFVYVIDH
-261 GGLDKKNGE
+261 GGYDYQKE
-270 PYICLWGGETLYPGE
+270 SSYICLWNDEKLYPEE
-285 LNFCLDGIEA
+285 LNSYLDGCEA
-295 GYISIVMGQCYSGGF
+295 GYISFVMGQCYSGGF

-332 GCEDIPFDEFVYHW
+332 GCEDLPFDEFVYHW
-346 TSAVNGATAFGD
+346 TSAVNGVTAFGD

-367 GNVSLGE
+367 DNVSLGE

-433 RPFDRSMFGNGKYKV
+433 RPFDRSMFGNGKYKTV
-448 ILWNSSCIWA
+448 LWNSFCIWA

-467 QSSENISFK
+467 QSSENISFE

-545 APGESVVFECE
+545 APGESVVYECE
-556 WTPYPNFVL
+556 WTPYPSFVL

-606 KLSQKNLQFIDSYG
+606 KLSQKNLQFIDLYG
-620 QDHAKVDLGHTY
+620 LDHAKVDLGHTY

-756 IDTSVNINIDDY
+756 IDTSVKINIDDY

-823 SYKEVSVPTIR
+823 SYNEVSVPTIR

-839 SVVAPGMLEIKFS
+839 SVVAPRMLEIKFS

>member
-1 MKRYIIISVI
+1 MKKFKIILLLLLSSLQLTYAQSSGTNLERGQQLAYHTAKKLIGTNDTYRYYVSQNTVRKDG
-11 FMLASVEALCGRVH
+11 ENCW
-25 NDSIEITP
+25 
-33 RSALSLVIKACSDE
+33 LV
-47 NNKYDYYIGE
+47 
-57 EFVQRNG
+57 FVDKE
-64 YPCYFFLVDMKPGA
+64 PKA
-78 GWEHPCKYAYVNVKI
+78 GWEHPCTYVYAKDGSRIIGDFTVVDSVCPPSDIRLIPVHKSNNVPEDTVKV
-93 PMGKTNPRVILEEAT
+93 KV
-108 RPLDNMEL
+108 
-116 RPIMAR
+116 AR
-122 KRYGTN
+122 GPEN
-128 STLKSKVTK
+128 A
-137 LNGNDFSSNEYAGN
+137 FAAN
-151 TYAVIISGGI
+151 TYAVILSGGK
-161 NKEANE
+161 NKNSNNA
-167 ERYWN
+167 RYWN

-181 RNRYYIPKNNI
+181 TKKYRVPKGNV
-192 KVLMSDGTDPSEDM
+192 KVLMSDGTDPAVDM
-206 ISENREYM
+206 CREVGDPYI
-214 SSPLDLDDDGA
+214 SSPLDLDDDGN
-225 PDIEYS
+225 PEIEYS
-231 ATKANVKKVFDG
+231 ATKTNLRRVFSELSNELGD
-243 MRNKL
+243 
-248 TERDHLFLFVIDH
+248 EDHLFVYVIDH
-261 GGLDKKNGE
+261 GGYDYQKKSS
-270 PYICLWGGETLYPGE
+270 YICLWNDEKLYPEE
-285 LNFCLDGIEA
+285 LDSYLDGCEA
-295 GYISIVMGQCYSGGF
+295 GYISFVMGQCYSGGF

-332 GCEDIPFDEFVYHW
+332 GCEDLPFDEFVYHW
-346 TSAVNGATAFGD
+346 TSAVNGVTAFGD

-367 GNVSLGE
+367 DNVSLGE

-433 RPFDRSMFGNGKYKV
+433 RPFDRSMFGNGKYKTV
-448 ILWNSSCIWA
+448 LWNSFCIWA

-467 QSSENISFK
+467 QSSENISFE

-545 APGESVVFECE
+545 APGESVVYECE
-556 WTPYPNFVL
+556 WTPYPSFVL

-606 KLSQKNLQFIDSYG
+606 KLSQKNLQFIDLYG
-620 QDHAKVDLGHTY
+620 LDHAKVDLGHTY

-756 IDTSVNINIDDY
+756 IDTSVKINIDDY

-823 SYKEVSVPTIR
+823 SYNEVSVPTIR

-839 SVVAPGMLEIKFS
+839 SVVAPRMLEIKFS

>member
-1 MKRYIIISVI
+1 MRKFKIILLLLLSSLQLTYAQSTWAHLERSQLLAYQTAIKLIGTNDTYRYYVSQ
-11 FMLASVEALCGRVH
+11 
-25 NDSIEITP
+25 NT
-33 RSALSLVIKACSDE
+33 VIKDGE
-47 NNKYDYYIGE
+47 NCWLV
-57 EFVQRNG
+57 FVDKE
-64 YPCYFFLVDMKPGA
+64 PKA
-78 GWEHPCKYAYVNVKI
+78 GWEHPCTYVYAKEGSRIIGDCTAVDSVCPPSDIRLMPVHKSNNAPEDTVK
-93 PMGKTNPRVILEEAT
+93 V
-108 RPLDNMEL
+108 
-116 RPIMAR
+116 
-122 KRYGTN
+122 
-128 STLKSKVTK
+128 KVAK
-137 LNGNDFSSNEYAGN
+137 GPENAFAAN
-151 TYAVIISGGI
+151 TYAVILSGGK
-161 NKEANE
+161 NKNSNNA
-167 ERYWN
+167 RYWN

-181 RNRYYIPKNNI
+181 TKKYRVPKGNV
-192 KVLMSDGTDPSEDM
+192 KVLMSDGTDPAVDM
-206 ISENREYM
+206 CREVGAPYI
-214 SSPLDLDDDGA
+214 SSPLDLDDDGN
-225 PDIEYS
+225 PEIEYS
-231 ATKANVKKVFDG
+231 ATKANLRRVFSELSNELGD
-243 MRNKL
+243 
-248 TERDHLFLFVIDH
+248 EDHLFVYVIDH
-261 GGLDKKNGE
+261 GGYDYQKKSS
-270 PYICLWGGETLYPGE
+270 YICLWNDEKLYPEE
-285 LNFCLDGIEA
+285 LDSYLDGCEA
-295 GYISIVMGQCYSGGF
+295 GYISFVMGQCYSGGF

-332 GCEDIPFDEFVYHW
+332 GCEDLPFDEFVYHW
-346 TSAVNGATAFGD
+346 TSAVNGVTAFGD

-367 GNVSLGE
+367 DNVSLGE

-433 RPFDRSMFGNGKYKV
+433 RPFDRSMFGNGKYKTV
-448 ILWNSSCIWA
+448 LWNSFCIWA

-467 QSSENISFK
+467 QSSENISFE

-545 APGESVVFECE
+545 APGESVVYECE
-556 WTPYPNFVL
+556 WTPYPSFVL

-606 KLSQKNLQFIDSYG
+606 KLSQKNLQFIDLYG
-620 QDHAKVDLGHTY
+620 LDHAKVDLGHTY

-756 IDTSVNINIDDY
+756 IDTSVKINIDDY

-823 SYKEVSVPTIR
+823 SYNEVSVPTIR

-839 SVVAPGMLEIKFS
+839 SVVAPRMLEIKFS

>member
-1 MKRYIIISVI
+1 MKKFKIILLLLLSSLQLTYAQLSGTHLERSQLLAYQTAIKLIGTNDTYRYYVSQNTVRKDG
-11 FMLASVEALCGRVH
+11 ENCW
-25 NDSIEITP
+25 
-33 RSALSLVIKACSDE
+33 LV
-47 NNKYDYYIGE
+47 
-57 EFVQRNG
+57 FVDKE
-64 YPCYFFLVDMKPGA
+64 PKA
-78 GWEHPCKYAYVNVKI
+78 GWEHPCTYVYAKEGSRIIGDCTAVDSVCPPSDIRLMPVHKSNNAPEDTVK
-93 PMGKTNPRVILEEAT
+93 V
-108 RPLDNMEL
+108 
-116 RPIMAR
+116 
-122 KRYGTN
+122 
-128 STLKSKVTK
+128 KVAK
-137 LNGNDFSSNEYAGN
+137 GPENAFAAN
-151 TYAVIISGGI
+151 TYAVILSGGK
-161 NKEANE
+161 NKNSNNA
-167 ERYWN
+167 RYWN

-181 RNRYYIPKNNI
+181 TKKYRVPKGNV
-192 KVLMSDGTDPSEDM
+192 KVLMSDGTDPAVDM
-206 ISENREYM
+206 CREVGAPYI
-214 SSPLDLDDDGA
+214 SSPLDLDDDGN
-225 PDIEYS
+225 PEIEYS
-231 ATKANVKKVFDG
+231 ATKANLRRVFSELSNELGD
-243 MRNKL
+243 
-248 TERDHLFLFVIDH
+248 EDHLFVYVIDH
-261 GGLDKKNGE
+261 GGYDYQKKSS
-270 PYICLWGGETLYPGE
+270 YICLWNDEKLYPEE
-285 LNFCLDGIEA
+285 LDSYLDGCEA
-295 GYISIVMGQCYSGGF
+295 GYISFVMGQCYSGGF

-332 GCEDIPFDEFVYHW
+332 GCEDLPFDEFVYHW
-346 TSAVNGATAFGD
+346 TSAVNGVTAFGD

-367 GNVSLGE
+367 DNVSLGE

-433 RPFDRSMFGNGKYKV
+433 RPFDRSMFGNGKYKTV
-448 ILWNSSCIWA
+448 LWNSFCIWA

-467 QSSENISFK
+467 QSSENISFE

-545 APGESVVFECE
+545 APGESVVYECE
-556 WTPYPNFVL
+556 WTPYPSFVL

-606 KLSQKNLQFIDSYG
+606 KLSQKNLQFIDLYG
-620 QDHAKVDLGHTY
+620 LDHAKVDLGHTY

-684 DRRIMLKDSDSCL
+684 DRHIMLKDSDSCL

-756 IDTSVNINIDDY
+756 IDTSVKINIDDY

-823 SYKEVSVPTIR
+823 SYNEVSVPTIR

-839 SVVAPGMLEIKFS
+839 SVVAPRMLEIKFS

>member
-1 MKRYIIISVI
+1 MRKFKIILLLLLSSLQLTYAQSSGTNLERGQQLAYHTAKKLIGTNDTYRYYVSQNTVRKDG
-11 FMLASVEALCGRVH
+11 ENCW
-25 NDSIEITP
+25 
-33 RSALSLVIKACSDE
+33 LV
-47 NNKYDYYIGE
+47 
-57 EFVQRNG
+57 FVDKE
-64 YPCYFFLVDMKPGA
+64 PKA
-78 GWEHPCKYAYVNVKI
+78 GWEHPCTYVYAKDGSRIIGDFTVVDSVCPPSDIRLIPVHKSNNVPEDTVKV
-93 PMGKTNPRVILEEAT
+93 KV
-108 RPLDNMEL
+108 
-116 RPIMAR
+116 AR
-122 KRYGTN
+122 GPEN
-128 STLKSKVTK
+128 A
-137 LNGNDFSSNEYAGN
+137 FAAN
-151 TYAVIISGGI
+151 TYAVILSGGK
-161 NKEANE
+161 NKNSNNA
-167 ERYWN
+167 RYWN

-181 RNRYYIPKNNI
+181 TKKYRVPKGNV
-192 KVLMSDGTDPSEDM
+192 KVLMSDGTDPAVDM
-206 ISENREYM
+206 CREVGAPYI
-214 SSPLDLDDDGA
+214 SSPLDLDDDGN
-225 PDIEYS
+225 PEIEYS
-231 ATKANVKKVFDG
+231 ATKANLRRVFSELSNELGD
-243 MRNKL
+243 
-248 TERDHLFLFVIDH
+248 EDHLFVYVIDH
-261 GGLDKKNGE
+261 GGYDYQKKSS
-270 PYICLWGGETLYPGE
+270 YICLWNDEKLYPEE
-285 LNFCLDGIEA
+285 LDSYLDGCEA
-295 GYISIVMGQCYSGGF
+295 GYISFVMGQCYSGGF

-332 GCEDIPFDEFVYHW
+332 GCEDLPLDEFVYHW
-346 TSAVNGATAFGD
+346 TSAVNGVTAFGD

-367 GNVSLGE
+367 DNVSLGE

-433 RPFDRSMFGNGKYKV
+433 RPFDRSMFGNGKYKTV
-448 ILWNSSCIWA
+448 LWNSFCIWA

-467 QSSENISFK
+467 QSSENISFE

-545 APGESVVFECE
+545 APGESVVYECE
-556 WTPYPNFVL
+556 WTPYPSFVL

-606 KLSQKNLQFIDSYG
+606 KLSQKNLQFIDLYG
-620 QDHAKVDLGHTY
+620 LDHAKVDLGHTY

-756 IDTSVNINIDDY
+756 IDTSVKINIDDY

-823 SYKEVSVPTIR
+823 SYNEVSVPTIR

-839 SVVAPGMLEIKFS
+839 SVVAPRMLEIKFS